1 MFTGSGSLVPA
12 LAFPPAYERI
22 RDKDRATRLVPVERK
37 DVPKDEPKSAEPD
50 TFGMTTPRGYFQG
63 QVLNKVITLHAY
75 NYLATFM
82 GSY

>member
-1 MFTGSGSLVPA
+1 MSPGSGSLVPA

-63 QVLNKVITLHAY
+63 QVLNKVNTVPSWVHIKRH
-75 NYLATFM
+75 
-82 GSY
+82 